1 MAQNTILAAG
11 TTIATSSDV
20 VVAAGSVVTIGL
32 FVASG
37 DLPVGCSAIVLI
49 DTPGADLRYAPLDKS
64 NPLTVVSGPC
74 TARVTRQEA
83 GGTAVGV
90 FSET

>member
-1 MAQNTILAAG
+1 MAQSTILAAG
-11 TTIATSSDV
+11 TSVATSSDV
-20 VVAAGSVVTIGL
+20 TVASGAFVTIGL

-64 NPLTVVSGPC
+64 NPLTVIAGPC

-83 GGTAVGV
+83 GGVSVGV
-90 FSET
+90 YSET